1 MTKELQNSLY
11 GCKSKNIQDETFS
24 SWQNS
29 VSVFNLVII
38 ASTLNFSYHIFCK
51 FHCFKMVY
59 AIHNLKGNS
68 NKTLIKTSVFDYIIF
83 VQNFL
88 KGRITPLWQTVCDFV
103 CL

>member
-68 NKTLIKTSVFDYIIF
+68 NKNLD
-83 VQNFL
+83 QNFGL
-88 KGRITPLWQTVCDFV
+88 
-103 CL
+103 